1 MSIKKD
7 ILSGVAYTAIAKY
20 AGVFISLGITAILAR
35 CFTPEEFGVVNI
47 ATVFISFF
55 TLLSDLGI
63 GPAVI
68 QKDLSSKEL
77 DGIFCLTL
85 ISGLL
90 LSLLF
95 CLFSGWIASFYDN
108 PPMLQTLL
116 QILSLSI
123 FFNSANMVPNA
134 LIMKAKRFSFVAY
147 RTLAVQVLCGGI
159 AVVAALKGLGI
170 YALLINPVGSAIV
183 LFVINYL
190 QYPLKPIAPINKA
203 LIDKIASFSLYQFLF
218 QFINYFSRNLDKLL
232 MGKYMSMEVL
242 GYYDKAYRLM
252 LLPLQNITY
261 VITPVMHPVFAQIRE
276 DKSNIAKSYLKM
288 LGIMAFIG
296 FPLAAGLY
304 FMARNL
310 VLLMFGWQWFESIPA
325 FKILALSVG
334 FQILTSTTGAIFQV
348 ADATKQMFY
357 CGLFG
362 AVCTAGAVLIALFS
376 FATAEAVAW
385 AITIAYFLCFVQAFI
400 TLFVTTLKIGIKP
413 FLQVLVRPLLLT
425 LIMVIAME
433 AASWLLDTV
442 FPGISRAGGLCV
454 YLIVWF
460 AVWISYML
468 IAKEK
473 DVLEVFQ
480 YILSKIRRK

>member
-77 DGIFCLTL
+77 DGIFSLTL
-85 ISGLL
+85 LTGAF
-90 LSLLF
+90 LSILF
-95 CLFSGWIASFYDN
+95 CLCSTWIASFYGN

-147 RTLAVQVLCGGI
+147 RTLGVQILCGGV
-159 AVVAALKGLGI
+159 AVIAALKGMGI

-183 LFVINYL
+183 LFAVNYL
-190 QYPLKPIAPINKA
+190 QYPLKPLAPVNRGV
-203 LIDKIASFSLYQFLF
+203 LQKIGSYSLYQFLF

-232 MGKYMSMEVL
+232 MGKYMSMEAL

-261 VITPVMHPVFAQIRE
+261 VITPVMHPVFVQIRE
-276 DKSNIAKSYLKM
+276 DKSNMSRSYLKM
-288 LGIMAFIG
+288 LGTMAFIG

-334 FQILTSTTGAIFQV
+334 FQILTSTTGAIFQA
-348 ADATKQMFY
+348 ADATKKMFY

-362 AVCTAGAVLIALFS
+362 AFCTAGCVLVALFS

-385 AITIAYFLCFVQAFI
+385 AITIAYFLSFVQAFI
-400 TLFVTTLKIGIKP
+400 TLFVSTLKVGIKP
-413 FLQVLVRPLLLT
+413 FLKVLVRPLLLT
-425 LIMVIAME
+425 LIMVIAMF
-433 AASWLLDTV
+433 ATSFVLDSF
-442 FPGISRAGGLCV
+442 FPGLSRAGGLCV
-454 YLIVWF
+454 YLLVWLV
-460 AVWISYML
+460 VWISYMF

-473 DVLEVFQ
+473 DVLELFQ
-480 YILSKIRRK
+480 YILSKIRK

>member
-77 DGIFCLTL
+77 DGIFSLTL
-85 ISGLL
+85 LSGAF
-90 LSLLF
+90 LSILF
-95 CLFSGWIASFYDN
+95 CLCSNWIASFYGN
-108 PPMLQTLL
+108 PPMLKTLL

-147 RTLAVQVLCGGI
+147 RTLGVQILCGGV
-159 AVVAALKGLGI
+159 AVIAALKGLGI

-183 LFVINYL
+183 LFAVNYL
-190 QYPLKPIAPINKA
+190 QYPLKPLAPVNRGV
-203 LIDKIASFSLYQFLF
+203 LQKIGSYSLYQFLF

-232 MGKYMSMEVL
+232 MGKYMSMEAL

-261 VITPVMHPVFAQIRE
+261 VVTPVMHPVFVQIRE
-276 DKSNIAKSYLKM
+276 DKSNMSRSYLKM
-288 LGIMAFIG
+288 LGTMAFIG

-334 FQILTSTTGAIFQV
+334 FQILTSTTGAIFQA
-348 ADATKQMFY
+348 ADATKKMFY

-362 AVCTAGAVLIALFS
+362 AFCTAGCVIVALFS

-385 AITIAYFLCFVQAFI
+385 AITIAYILSFVQAFI
-400 TLFVTTLKIGIKP
+400 TLFVSTLKVGIMP
-413 FLQVLVRPLLLT
+413 FLKVLVRPLLLT
-425 LIMVIAME
+425 LIMVIAML
-433 AASWLLDTV
+433 ATTLFLDNF

-460 AVWISYML
+460 LVWISYMF

-473 DVLEVFQ
+473 DVLELFQ
-480 YILSKIRRK
+480 YILSKIRK

>member
-77 DGIFCLTL
+77 DGIFSLTL
-85 ISGLL
+85 LTGAF
-90 LSLLF
+90 LSILF
-95 CLFSGWIASFYDN
+95 CLCSTWIASFYGN
-108 PPMLQTLL
+108 PPMLKTLL

-147 RTLAVQVLCGGI
+147 RTLGVQILCGGV
-159 AVVAALKGLGI
+159 AVIAALKGLGI

-183 LFVINYL
+183 LFAVNYL
-190 QYPLKPIAPINKA
+190 QYPLKPLAPVNRGV
-203 LIDKIASFSLYQFLF
+203 LQKIGSYSLYQFLF

-232 MGKYMSMEVL
+232 MGKYMSMEAL

-261 VITPVMHPVFAQIRE
+261 VVTPVMHPVFVQIRE
-276 DKSNIAKSYLKM
+276 DKSNMSRSYLKM
-288 LGIMAFIG
+288 LGTMAFIG

-334 FQILTSTTGAIFQV
+334 FQILTSTTGAIFQA
-348 ADATKQMFY
+348 ADATKKMFY

-362 AVCTAGAVLIALFS
+362 AFCTAGCVIVALFS

-385 AITIAYFLCFVQAFI
+385 AITIAYILSFVQAFI
-400 TLFVTTLKIGIKP
+400 TLFVSTLKVGIMP
-413 FLQVLVRPLLLT
+413 FLKVLVRPLLLT
-425 LIMVIAME
+425 LIMVIAML
-433 AASWLLDTV
+433 ATTLFLDNF

-460 AVWISYML
+460 LVWISYMF

-473 DVLEVFQ
+473 DVLELFQ
-480 YILSKIRRK
+480 YILSKIRK

>member
-77 DGIFCLTL
+77 DGIFSLTL
-85 ISGLL
+85 LSGAF
-90 LSLLF
+90 LSILF
-95 CLFSGWIASFYDN
+95 CLCSTWIASFYGN
-108 PPMLQTLL
+108 PPMLKTLL

-147 RTLAVQVLCGGI
+147 RTLGVQILCGGV
-159 AVVAALKGLGI
+159 AVIAALKGLGI

-183 LFVINYL
+183 LFAVNYL
-190 QYPLKPIAPINKA
+190 QYPLKPLAPVNRGV
-203 LIDKIASFSLYQFLF
+203 LQKIGSYSLYQFLF

-232 MGKYMSMEVL
+232 MGKYMSMKAL

-261 VITPVMHPVFAQIRE
+261 VITPVMHPVFVQIRE
-276 DKSNIAKSYLKM
+276 DKSNMSRSYLKM

-334 FQILTSTTGAIFQV
+334 FQILTSTTGAIFQA
-348 ADATKQMFY
+348 ADATKKMFY

-362 AVCTAGAVLIALFS
+362 AFCTAGCVIVALFS

-385 AITIAYFLCFVQAFI
+385 AITIAYFLSFVQAFI
-400 TLFVTTLKIGIKP
+400 TLFVSTLKVGIKP
-413 FLQVLVRPLLLT
+413 FLKVLVRPLLLT
-425 LIMVIAME
+425 LIMVIAMF
-433 AASWLLDTV
+433 ATSFVLDSF

-454 YLIVWF
+454 YLLVWLV
-460 AVWISYML
+460 VWISYMF

-473 DVLEVFQ
+473 DVLELLQ
-480 YILSKIRRK
+480 YILSKIRK